1 MGFQFSVSVVNP
13 LAQTELQGLYSHT
26 QTGKRMRL
34 IFRSPAHPSP
44 SHRGAPVPYRDAHC
58 FCQGNETATVARH
71 GHVAPECGSAGA
83 RRLAVLLPSGAA
95 ERYAS

>member
-1 MGFQFSVSVVNP
+1 MHGP
-13 LAQTELQGLYSHT
+13 W
-26 QTGKRMRL
+26 
-34 IFRSPAHPSP
+34 ID
-44 SHRGAPVPYRDAHC
+44 DAATRPRRRA
-58 FCQGNETATVARH
+58 ETWRAGGGGRH